1 MNATNRVMNRVL
13 LFLAGVVLLAAGI
26 VALAAG
32 ILAGGDP
39 PVWTREPL
47 RVITDVW
54 SSLARWTVDVAGVGP
69 VSVLL
74 LIAVGTAL
82 LLTVLLLVF
91 LGTRGR
97 GRTREVLEVDGVGG
111 RTAVDRSVADAVL
124 AEPLSRRPDVLAARA
139 GAYRVRHAPAIELAV
154 TVRPGAPLGAVVA
167 AAQAAV
173 REWDQLLGS
182 RVPILLHL
190 ADRGWRD
197 SFRTATRVE

>member
-124 AEPLSRRPDVLAARA
+124 AEPLSRRPDVETS
-139 GAYRVRHAPAIELAV
+139 RVRRAPAIELAV